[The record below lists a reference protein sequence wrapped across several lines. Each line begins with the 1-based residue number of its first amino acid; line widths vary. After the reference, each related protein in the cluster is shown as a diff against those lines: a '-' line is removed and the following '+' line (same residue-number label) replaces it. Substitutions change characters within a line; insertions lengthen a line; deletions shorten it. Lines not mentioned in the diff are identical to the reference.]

1 MDAPTESLL
10 VIDNGRKFDSDC
22 VNALVSL
29 GYRDLVHVTF
39 EEGPKAVSSL
49 ARFEAVVVNWANTLA
64 ARVVSSVVRA
74 ATDSHACSGAL
85 MISPFC
91 TAENVSLFRSVGVCA
106 WLRVPYTRRDLGS
119 RLRYTIEGERRQR
132 RIPVL
137 VERRRSPVMPAY
149 A

>member
-1 MDAPTESLL
+1 MTAPTESLL

-29 GYRDLVHVTF
+29 GYRDIVHVTF
-39 EEGPKAVSSL
+39 EEGSNSVSSL
-49 ARFEAVVVNWANTLA
+49 ARFEAVVINWANTLA
-64 ARVVSSVVRA
+64 AKAVSMVVRA
-74 ATDSHACSGAL
+74 ATSHGACAGGL
-85 MISPFC
+85 MISPYC
-91 TAENVSLFRSVGVCA
+91 TSDNVKLFRSVGVCA
-106 WLRVPYTRRDLGS
+106 WLRVPYTRRDLGA

-137 VERRRSPVMPAY
+137 IERRRSLPMPAY